1 MSVREERA
9 ASAGLTR
16 KRQPGLLAAYQAAA
30 QRTGRVLS
38 RREVGLMQSLPIPD
52 LLSHVLDEQ
61 ALADAME
68 AKAGD
73 EPSAAEG
80 NAWADPTALYS

>member
-1 MSVREERA
+1 VCVPALPESPTA
-9 ASAGLTR
+9 AFTGH
-16 KRQPGLLAAYQAAA
+16 QAAA

-38 RREVGLMQSLPIPD
+38 RREVELMQSLPIPD

-68 AKAGD
+68 AMAGD

-80 NAWADPTALYS
+80 DAWADPDSVVLIE